1 MKYTYSNGCA
11 FFENVSDFD
20 IAQTFDCGQ
29 CFRFDLVD
37 GYWQGISCG
46 RFARFNQP
54 SPDTLEIYADQ
65 ADIDYWVTFLALDTD
80 YSAVKEDIASKFG
93 GQTILS
99 AMECGSGIRILRQHP
114 WETLISFI
122 ISQNNNI
129 PRIKKIVE
137 SLCREFGEK
146 IECGERVYYAFP
158 TPEALYNAG
167 ESAIFAL
174 KTGFRARYIYD
185 AASRVVDGRL
195 NIDALCEMDSDTLN
209 EALLEICGVGPKVAA
224 CVSLFGFG
232 HTEAFPIDVW
242 VKRIML
248 KYYPDGLDIKSL
260 GRYAGVAQQY
270 LFYYERYLGGD
281 KN

>member
-11 FFENVSDFD
+11 RFENVADFD
-20 IAQTFDCGQ
+20 ISQTLDCGQ
-29 CFRFDLVD
+29 CFRFELVD
-37 GYWQGISCG
+37 GYWQGISCS
-46 RFARFNQP
+46 RFARFLQP
-54 SPDTLEIYADQ
+54 SPDVLEIYADE
-65 ADIDYWVTFLALDTD
+65 ADIEYWISFLSLDTD
-80 YSAVKEDIASKFG
+80 YSSVKSDIASKFG

-137 SLCREFGEK
+137 SLCREFGEPIK
-146 IECGERVYYAFP
+146 CGETVYYAFP
-158 TPEALYNAG
+158 TPKALFDAG
-167 ESAIFAL
+167 EEAIFAL

-195 NIDALCEMDSDTLN
+195 DIDALCKMDSDSLN

-242 VKRIML
+242 VKRIMQ

-260 GRYAGVAQQY
+260 GQYAGVAQQY

>member
-1 MKYTYSNGCA
+1 MCGLRYT
-11 FFENVSDFD
+11 ELQV
-20 IAQTFDCGQ
+20 
-29 CFRFDLVD
+29 
-37 GYWQGISCG
+37 QGAYLSGILPDHESEG
-46 RFARFNQP
+46 RGPAMGIGTVRGRTQP
-54 SPDTLEIYADQ
+54 RHH
-65 ADIDYWVTFLALDTD
+65 
-80 YSAVKEDIASKFG
+80 G
-93 GQTILS
+93 G
-99 AMECGSGIRILRQHP
+99 ECGSGIRILRQHP

-146 IECGERVYYAFP
+146 IECGEQVLYAFP
-158 TPEALYNAG
+158 APEALYNAG

-195 NIDALCEMDSDTLN
+195 NIDALCEMDSDALN

-242 VKRIML
+242 VKRIMQ

-270 LFYYERYLGGD
+270 LFY
-281 KN
+281 